1 MTLRELL
8 EVVEN
13 EEPIYLRIKN
23 RYYTITKD
31 YYNIL
36 RPEIFDMEVTKL
48 MASTLDG
55 DVCVDISL
63 EAQVKE
69 VTSDDDNVGMD
80 LESMQRER
88 KGRDKENQ

>member
-13 EEPIYLRIKN
+13 EEPIYMRIKN

-63 EAQVKE
+63 EVPVEEAL
-69 VTSDDDNVGMD
+69 SDGNNV
-80 LESMQRER
+80 
-88 KGRDKENQ
+88 